1 MDIIQRNLFK
11 VLRNGA
17 FNTYDKLE
25 PMSAYKW
32 ERLYQLAVMHNVIH
46 YAYKGI
52 ENSRDQFFMHLTERQ
67 EKEWQKAYSETAK
80 PMAIEDEE
88 DEFLRA
94 DHLTNPML
102 NRQLQNILDDEYSD
116 TTTRHILLLIIRV
129 VRHILNEG
137 MPIRQLLELG
147 IYIKHQGTNADYKTL
162 KGWLSRLRLTQ
173 MAHLEG
179 EFLILMFGFT
189 PEDIPFLSEKRD
201 KRVKQIA
208 NELLD
213 FTNTRSHDW
222 YFSQDED
229 SIFVHNSNT
238 SAMFSH
244 VRRSARYFRY
254 YPSESVTNFFASFV
268 HSLSHI
274 EE

>member
-25 PMSAYKW
+25 PMSAHKW
-32 ERLYQLAVMHNVIH
+32 ERLYQLAVMHNVIP

-67 EKEWQKAYSETAK
+67 EKEWQKAYSETAR
-80 PMAIEDEE
+80 PTAIEDEE

-102 NRQLQNILDDEYSD
+102 NRQLQNILDDEHSD
-116 TTTRHILLLIIRV
+116 TTTRHMLLLIIRV

-173 MAHLEG
+173 MAHLEW

>member
-11 VLRNGA
+11 LLRNGA

-32 ERLYQLAVMHNVIH
+32 ERLYQLAVMHNVIP

-52 ENSRDQFFMHLTERQ
+52 ENSRDQFFLHLTEKQ
-67 EKEWQKAYSETAK
+67 EKEWQKAYSETAR
-80 PMAIEDEE
+80 PTAIEDEE

-94 DHLTNPML
+94 DHLTNPVL
-102 NRQLQNILDDEYSD
+102 NRQLQSILDDEHSD
-116 TTTRHILLLIIRV
+116 TTTRHMLLLIIRV

-147 IYIKHQGTNADYKTL
+147 ISLKRESTHADL
-162 KGWLSRLRLTQ
+162 KVLKEWINRLRLTQ

-179 EFLILMFGFT
+179 ECLILMFGFA
-189 PEDIPFLSEKRD
+189 PEDIPFISEKRD
-201 KRVKQIA
+201 KHVTQIA

-213 FTNTRSHDW
+213 FTNTRSQDW

>member
-11 VLRNGA
+11 LLRNGA

-32 ERLYQLAVMHNVIH
+32 ERLYQLAVMHNVIP

-67 EKEWQKAYSETAK
+67 EKEWQKAYSETAR

-102 NRQLQNILDDEYSD
+102 NRQLQNILDDEHSD
-116 TTTRHILLLIIRV
+116 TTTRHMLLLIIRV

-147 IYIKHQGTNADYKTL
+147 IYIKHQGTNADYETL

-179 EFLILMFGFT
+179 ECLILMFGFA
-189 PEDIPFLSEKRD
+189 PEDIPFISEKRD
-201 KRVKQIA
+201 KHVTQIA

-213 FTNTRSHDW
+213 FTNTRSQDW

>member
-25 PMSAYKW
+25 PMSAHKW
-32 ERLYQLAVMHNVIH
+32 ERLYQLAVMHNVIP

-67 EKEWQKAYSETAK
+67 EKEWQKAYSETAR
-80 PMAIEDEE
+80 PTAIEDEE

-102 NRQLQNILDDEYSD
+102 NRQLQNILDDEHSD
-116 TTTRHILLLIIRV
+116 TTTRHMLLLIIRV

-147 IYIKHQGTNADYKTL
+147 IYIKHQGANADYETL

-173 MAHLEG
+173 MGHLEG

>member
-11 VLRNGA
+11 LLRNGA

-32 ERLYQLAVMHNVIH
+32 ERLYQLAVMHNVIP

-52 ENSRDQFFMHLTERQ
+52 ENSRDQFFLHLTEKQ
-67 EKEWQKAYSETAK
+67 EKEWQKAYSETAR
-80 PMAIEDEE
+80 PTAIEDEE

-94 DHLTNPML
+94 DHLTNPVL
-102 NRQLQNILDDEYSD
+102 NRQLQSILDDEHSD
-116 TTTRHILLLIIRV
+116 TTTRHMLLLIIRV

-147 IYIKHQGTNADYKTL
+147 ISLKREGAHADL
-162 KGWLSRLRLTQ
+162 KVLKEWINRLRLTQ

-179 EFLILMFGFT
+179 ECLILMFGFA
-189 PEDIPFLSEKRD
+189 PQDIPFISEKRD
-201 KRVKQIA
+201 KHVTQIA

-213 FTNTRSHDW
+213 FTNTRSQDW

>member
-25 PMSAYKW
+25 PMSAHKW
-32 ERLYQLAVMHNVIH
+32 ERLYQLAVMHNVIP

-67 EKEWQKAYSETAK
+67 KKEWQKAYSETAR

-102 NRQLQNILDDEYSD
+102 NRQLQNILDDEHSD
-116 TTTRHILLLIIRV
+116 TTTRHMLLLIIRV

-147 IYIKHQGTNADYKTL
+147 IYIKHQGANADYETL

>member
-11 VLRNGA
+11 LLRNGA

-32 ERLYQLAVMHNVIH
+32 ERLYQLAVMHNVIP

-67 EKEWQKAYSETAK
+67 EKEWQKAYSETAR

-102 NRQLQNILDDEYSD
+102 NRQLQNILADEHSD
-116 TTTRHILLLIIRV
+116 TTTRHMLLLIIRV
-129 VRHILNEG
+129 VRHIFNEG

-147 IYIKHQGTNADYKTL
+147 IYIKHQGANADYETL

-274 EE
+274 AE

>member
-25 PMSAYKW
+25 PMSAHKW
-32 ERLYQLAVMHNVIH
+32 ERLYQLAVMHNVIP

-67 EKEWQKAYSETAK
+67 EKEWQKAYSETAR
-80 PMAIEDEE
+80 PTAIEDEE

-102 NRQLQNILDDEYSD
+102 NRQLQNILDDEHSD
-116 TTTRHILLLIIRV
+116 TTTRHMLLLIIRV

-147 IYIKHQGTNADYKTL
+147 IYIKHQGTNADYETL
-162 KGWLSRLRLTQ
+162 KGWLSRLGLTQ

-254 YPSESVTNFFASFV
+254 YPSERVTNFFASFV